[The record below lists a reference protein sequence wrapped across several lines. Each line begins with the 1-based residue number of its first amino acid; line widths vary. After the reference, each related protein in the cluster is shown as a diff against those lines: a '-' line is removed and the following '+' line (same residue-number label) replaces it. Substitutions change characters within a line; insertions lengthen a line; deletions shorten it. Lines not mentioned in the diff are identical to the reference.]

1 MGRCFSLAHLTVLD
15 LPPPDLIEMAARV
28 GYQTVGVRLI
38 PATPGGPGYLMD
50 DPAQRR
56 ATKAAIAATGVTV
69 FDVEIVR
76 LTPDCQIHDFTGFL
90 EVAAEIGAKAILVA
104 GNDPDEARLT
114 DRFTAFC
121 AAAAPY
127 SLTADLEPMPW
138 TNVPNLATAIRIV
151 QAASQPNGG
160 ILVDT
165 LHFDRSDSTLAHLAS
180 IPRSWLHYAQL
191 CDAPAEKPTNIE
203 GLIHTARAERLFPGE
218 GGIDL
223 LPILAGLPADLP
235 ISLEIPTE
243 TLARTLG
250 PEARAR
256 RALDAAR
263 SLLARL

>member
-1 MGRCFSLAHLTVLD
+1 MERCFSLAHLTVLD
-15 LPPPDLIEMAARV
+15 LSPPDLIEVAARV

-38 PATPGGPGYLMD
+38 PATPRGPGYLLG
-50 DPAQRR
+50 DPAQQR
-56 ATKAAIAATGVTV
+56 ATKAAIAATGVNV
-69 FDVEIVR
+69 FDVEIIR
-76 LTPDCQIHDFTGFL
+76 LTPECQIDDFREFL
-90 EVAAEIGAKAILVA
+90 EVAADIGAKAILVA

-114 DRFTAFC
+114 DRFAAFC

-127 SLTADLEPMPW
+127 GLTGDLEPMPW

-151 QAASQPNGG
+151 SAANQPNGG

-165 LHFDRSDSTLAHLAS
+165 LHFDRSDSTLAQLTS

-191 CDAPAEKPTNIE
+191 CDAPAEKPTTVE

-223 LPILAGLPADLP
+223 LPIMAGLPTDLP

-243 TLARTLG
+243 TLACTLG